1 MLCRVLLGVFAAVA
15 LAGCAADPVWAPDEQ
30 IAAAAYRA
38 PGPSRVTLMTMVSNS
53 TGSGGHS
60 ALMIDGAQRLVFD
73 PAGSW
78 YHPQAPERN
87 DVIFGMSPQL
97 FDFYMDYHAR
107 ETYHVVVQEIDVSPE
122 VAALLS
128 QRVQAFGAVPNA
140 QCSRAISTVLSQ
152 TPGFE
157 SMSVSWFPLRTMEN
171 FAELPG
177 VRTSQVFDDDSDDN
191 LELLQ
196 RQARMANQAAILES
210 ISQ

>member
-1 MLCRVLLGVFAAVA
+1 
-15 LAGCAADPVWAPDEQ
+15 
-30 IAAAAYRA
+30 
-38 PGPSRVTLMTMVSNS
+38 
-53 TGSGGHS
+53 
-60 ALMIDGAQRLVFD
+60 
-73 PAGSW
+73 
-78 YHPQAPERN
+78 
-87 DVIFGMSPQL
+87 
-97 FDFYMDYHAR
+97 MDYHAR

-122 VAALLS
+122 VAASLS

-196 RQARMANQAAILES
+196 RQARLANQAAILES